1 MNETIYPTEFKK
13 SAVLDRKDARHF
25 DELAIFKQRVATGA
39 VVSLYP
45 ERVHLRED
53 VLNLPATSL

>member
-1 MNETIYPTEFKK
+1 MKK
-13 SAVLDRKDARHF
+13 LL
-25 DELAIFKQRVATGA
+25 LAFGA

-45 ERVHLRED
+45 QKAHLRGD